1 MRIFNREQIA
11 NLGLIQEGE
20 GVVVTPRENIKLTA
34 AEVKSNGETDYN
46 KLALLLHNK
55 LKASPQGM
63 EQREAMDYLKTE
75 GFDFDETNI
84 ALTILYKQGKVSY
97 IA

>member
-1 MRIFNREQIA
+1 MRIFDREQIA
-11 NLGLIQEGE
+11 NLGLIQEG
-20 GVVVTPRENIKLTA
+20 VVVTPHENIELTA
-34 AEVKSNGETDYN
+34 AEVRSNGETDYN

-55 LKASPQGM
+55 VKETPQGM

-75 GFDFDETNI
+75 GFDFDEANI